1 MMIDTLD
8 ECIIDMNTIMELKT
22 ASADSKNQ
30 ATANHKFKQLV
41 SNLKDMTEE
50 VYLAVQNSDFCPSAQ
65 TLALLGRFVSICDK
79 VVQDGAAVNATT
91 DYIKEE
97 SRRLYG
103 VLQEEW
109 AAFYEKTTSSILSLL
124 KIVDNILP
132 DGRTTMYAVN
142 KIKKASG
149 WNHSIQNYNY
159 LKQGITDGEKIIS
172 ELDLN
177 DNPEVLD
184 FLKLISEGNA
194 TVLNLTDEILAW
206 IRQENLA
213 GKMKICF

>member
-1 MMIDTLD
+1 MLIDTLD
-8 ECIIDMNTIMELKT
+8 ECIIDMNTVMELKT
-22 ASADSKNQ
+22 SSADSKNQ
-30 ATANHKFKQLV
+30 AMANYKFKQMV
-41 SNLKDMTEE
+41 SNLKVMTEE
-50 VYLAVQNSDFCPSAQ
+50 VYLAVQNSDFRPSAQ
-65 TLALLGRFVSICDK
+65 TLTMLKRFVVICDN

-91 DYIKEE
+91 DTIKEE
-97 SRRLYG
+97 SKNLYSA
-103 VLQEEW
+103 LQQEW
-109 AAFYEKTTSSILSLL
+109 AAYYEKATSSILSLL
-124 KIVDNILP
+124 RIVDNILP

-142 KIKKASG
+142 KIQKASG

-159 LKQGITDGEKIIS
+159 LKQGLADGEKIIG